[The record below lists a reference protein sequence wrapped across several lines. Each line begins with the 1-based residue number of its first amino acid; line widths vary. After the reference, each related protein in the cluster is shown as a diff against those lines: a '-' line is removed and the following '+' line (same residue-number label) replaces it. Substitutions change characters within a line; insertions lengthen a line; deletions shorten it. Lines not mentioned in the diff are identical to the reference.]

1 MANYELVGVDHTGPD
16 CTARRISDIVDLSDA
31 FLECLCGTSRHNQ
44 VLNVNSY
51 RLITEKPPLEPSPT
65 TALST
70 APSKDKYAVLAS
82 QIIDIIRT
90 APRPSPKGDQP
101 SHHINHDLT
110 PLIED
115 STPIRAEDW
124 TSYLAERVLRALEE
138 TIKHVA
144 EEQETWGEA
153 LRDAYAYAVQAV
165 QAELSALWEYT
176 KEHPYETVAMVLL
189 TVLALGVL
197 ARLVPVFV
205 RVLGFAKEGPLEGS
219 FAAWWQSSYK
229 GYVPKGSLWSFL
241 QRMGMTWD

>member
-1 MANYELVGVDHTGPD
+1 M
-16 CTARRISDIVDLSDA
+16 DLSDA

-65 TALST
+65 ATLSS
-70 APSKDKYAVLAS
+70 APSQDKNAILAS

-90 APRPSPKGDQP
+90 ASRSSPKTDHP
-101 SHHINHDLT
+101 SRDITHDLT

-115 STPIRAEDW
+115 TTPIRAEDW
-124 TSYLAERVLRALEE
+124 TSYLTERVLRALEE

-144 EEQETWGEA
+144 EEQDTWGEA
-153 LRDAYAYAVQAV
+153 LRDAYGYAVEAV
-165 QAELSALWEYT
+165 QAELTALWEHT
-176 KEHPYETVAMVLL
+176 KEHPYETVVMVLL

-219 FAAWWQSSYK
+219 FAACWQSLYK
-229 GYVPKGSLWSFL
+229 GHVPKGSLWSFL